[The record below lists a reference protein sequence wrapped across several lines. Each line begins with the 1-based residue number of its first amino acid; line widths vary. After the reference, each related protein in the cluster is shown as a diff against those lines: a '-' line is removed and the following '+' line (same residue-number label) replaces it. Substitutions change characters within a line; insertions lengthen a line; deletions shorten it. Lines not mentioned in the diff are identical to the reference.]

1 MKILNAACVTLSTWQ
16 AVHVSLE
23 AGSREGEAEA
33 MTQTVQSMPG
43 YELQHTG
50 RVDVA
55 RRRRRQERGVE
66 KRSATRRTRSDQRA
80 RVHTVVPWHGT
91 EKDMTVIAHGLGYMY

>member
-66 KRSATRRTRSDQRA
+66 KRSARQDALAATSVHVYTR
-80 RVHTVVPWHGT
+80 WYHGT
-91 EKDMTVIAHGLGYMY
+91 VQKRT